1 MKAPIL
7 FGEKT
12 NQPRK
17 NKMRD
22 MTKKQFTI
30 AVERNGMHLV
40 DDCLVDVGSRS
51 VGAGDERRHYEPQ
64 SHTGVFAK
72 A

>member
-1 MKAPIL
+1 
-7 FGEKT
+7 
-12 NQPRK
+12 
-17 NKMRD
+17 